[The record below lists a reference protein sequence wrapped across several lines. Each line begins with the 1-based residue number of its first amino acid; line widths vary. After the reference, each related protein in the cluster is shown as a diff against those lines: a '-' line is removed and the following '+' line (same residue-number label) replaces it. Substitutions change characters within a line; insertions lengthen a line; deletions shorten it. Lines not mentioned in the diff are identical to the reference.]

1 MKRGN
6 ITQWTNIT
14 ICKNLLFFSQL
25 VNELLFDY
33 SIPSN
38 RISTLNSH
46 FLCVDALSAI
56 EGIDH
61 HGVPE
66 GTLKPILEE
75 LYISIQKDPVF
86 NNRADQ
92 PTKYFAKYQNDKY
105 RISTNVAELNYE
117 ELKKATLAI
126 STRFFSDNRYYQLL
140 KNRIIELVSNNN
152 EDDQPEL
159 FRLTKSLL
167 TELVNLGYSIKYI
180 QSAMDK
186 LFWSPAHKIEDTSII
201 TKFFDSFSFS
211 EKEFDVVFVVPR
223 SKMHRFISYVSD
235 LSLLEEYPRRTLQ
248 HAEKGFLN
256 KNNNQAFLQIQI
268 KSYDPYMAAEVA
280 KKLLTTK
287 MSFFRL
293 CDHSLRYDVSGAK
306 CGVYDGN
313 SFTRITQNISS
324 VSHTKMPSSRQIL
337 ESMIAS
343 EQALNAVPNCH
354 SNDALT
360 QAVLFHAQSLN
371 ETSAENQLLDLWA
384 IFESVLDISNKHA
397 SDRINQVC
405 MYLIPILKR
414 RYIYSLFNQLAND
427 MKNYSEERYGGIIGN
442 SSNEKDIVR
451 KICEFVILPEN
462 KADRDDYLSACDD
475 FPLLK
480 ERIVYYEAML
490 AQPVNIYSFV
500 EKHAERVKWQIMR
513 IYRNRNLI
521 VHNGD
526 SMPYLDLLIENL
538 HSYVDDFLSYVIHN
552 LAEGH
557 TVNSM
562 CQQLFAKECEWL
574 SDFSS
579 KKINMSSEII
589 TKMLEF

>member
-6 ITQWTNIT
+6 ITQWTNISA
-14 ICKNLLFFSQL
+14 CKNLLFFSQL

-46 FLCVDALSAI
+46 FLCVDAISAI

-75 LYISIQKDPVF
+75 LYLSLQKDPIF
-86 NNRADQ
+86 KISDDK

-105 RISTNVAELNYE
+105 RISTSVSELNYD

-126 STRFFSDNRYYQLL
+126 NTRFFSENKYYQLL
-140 KNRIIELVSNNN
+140 KNRTIELVVNNN
-152 EDDQPEL
+152 EDDQQEL
-159 FRLTKSLL
+159 FRLVKSLL
-167 TELVNLGYSIKYI
+167 TELVNLGYSVKYI
-180 QSAMDK
+180 NSTMNK
-186 LFWSPAHKIEDTSII
+186 LLWNPSHRVETPLAINE
-201 TKFFDSFSFS
+201 FFNAFDFS
-211 EKEFDVVFVVPR
+211 EKEFTVLFIVNR
-223 SKMHRFISYVSD
+223 SKIQRFISYATE
-235 LSLLEEYPRRTLQ
+235 LSLLEEFPRRTGQ
-248 HAEKGFLN
+248 HAEQTFLN
-256 KNNNQAFLQIQI
+256 KSNNQTFLQIQR
-268 KSYDPYMAAEVA
+268 KAYDPYMAANA
-280 KKLLTTK
+280 ARTLLTTK

-293 CDHSLRYDVSGAK
+293 CDHSLRYDISGAK
-306 CGVYDGN
+306 CGVYDQN
-313 SFTRITQNISS
+313 SFIQITQNLSG
-324 VSHTKMPSSRQIL
+324 VLHTKMPSSRQIA
-337 ESMIAS
+337 ESMLAS
-343 EQALNAVPNCH
+343 EQALNVVTNRH

-384 IFESVLDISNKHA
+384 IFESVLDISNKHT

-414 RYIYSLFNQLAND
+414 RYIYSLFLQLAND
-427 MKNYSEERYGGIIGN
+427 MKNYSEEKYNEIIED
-442 SSNEKDIVR
+442 SSTEKDIVR
-451 KICEFVILPEN
+451 KICEFVILSE
-462 KADRDDYLSACDD
+462 KQTERETYLSLCGD

-480 ERIVYYEAML
+480 ERITYYESTL
-490 AQPVNIYSFV
+490 SKPIDIFNFV

-526 SMPYLDLLIENL
+526 SMPYIDLLIENL

-557 TVNSM
+557 TINSM

-579 KKINMSSEII
+579 KKSTMSPNVIV
-589 TKMLEF
+589 KMLEL